1 MKAELD
7 EIIRMGSTAVA
18 AVIVRAI
25 HCQGGAGTPSFCCAK
40 WPLAV
45 LIRHNGATTAF
56 ESNGSRIDADEFER
70 QHPGLRATFDYLVST
85 RLN

>member
-7 EIIRMGSTAVA
+7 EVTRIGSTAVA

-25 HCQGGAGTPSFCCAK
+25 HSHGGAGTPSFYCAK

-45 LIRHNGATTAF
+45 LIRHNGVTAAF
-56 ESNGSRIDADEFER
+56 ESNGSRIDADKFER
-70 QHPGLRATFDYLVST
+70 QQPGLRATFDYLAST